1 MSQELSFYN
10 YKSFDIINDPFSNSQ
25 LADTE
30 ASVTTSSS
38 GAEDGNSDT
47 IDTFDIVVHRVV
59 DHSEIPQKTTFGCE
73 LTIPGF
79 PKYKTEKKSYYSH
92 RGGRKYLTYIN
103 YYNGNQ
109 FQDNMS

>member
-1 MSQELSFYN
+1 M
-10 YKSFDIINDPFSNSQ
+10 INDPFSNSQ

-92 RGGRKYLTYIN
+92 RGGRKYLIYIN
-103 YYNGNQ
+103 NVNGNK
-109 FQDNMS
+109 FQDNEYIISF